1 MKAYLSGPIENAEND
16 GASWRQDMTLWLK
29 DNLDHEVFNPVL
41 ETNNI
46 IGHLN
51 PSIFRS
57 MKKTDPIEYKNIIR
71 KIIKLDLEALI
82 NDSDYLIVKWD
93 KSVLKGGG
101 THGEVTMAYWI
112 KKPIFIVN
120 SLPID
125 DMSSWIFSCSDFI
138 FNDFQS
144 LKKKLTQLY
153 KGIPNTKRMI
163 K

>member
-29 DNLDHEVFNPVL
+29 DNLNHEVFNPVL
-41 ETNNI
+41 ETKNI

-57 MKKTDPIEYKNIIR
+57 MKKTNPIEYKTIIR
-71 KIIKLDLEALI
+71 EIIKLDLEAVI

-138 FNDFQS
+138 FNDFKS

>member
-16 GASWRQDMTLWLK
+16 GASWRHDMTLWLK
-29 DNLDHEVFNPVL
+29 NNLNHKVFNPVI
-41 ETNNI
+41 ETKSI
-46 IGHLN
+46 IGNLN
-51 PSIFRS
+51 SSNFRA
-57 MKKTDPIEYKNIIR
+57 MKKTDPVKYKNIIR
-71 KIIKLDLEALI
+71 EIIKLDLDAVI

-112 KKPIFIVN
+112 KKPVFIVN
-120 SLPID
+120 SIPID

-138 FNDFQS
+138 FNDFKS

-153 KGIPNTKRMI
+153 KGIPNTKRII

>member
-16 GASWRQDMTLWLK
+16 GASWRKDITLWLK

-71 KIIKLDLEALI
+71 EIIKLDLEALI

-138 FNDFQS
+138 FNDFKS

>member
-29 DNLDHEVFNPVL
+29 DNLNHEVFNPVL
-41 ETNNI
+41 ETKNI

-71 KIIKLDLEALI
+71 EIIKLDLEALI

-138 FNDFQS
+138 FNDFKS

-153 KGIPNTKRMI
+153 KGIPITKRMI

>member
-29 DNLDHEVFNPVL
+29 DNLNHEVFNPVL
-41 ETNNI
+41 ETKNI
-46 IGHLN
+46 IGNLN

-71 KIIKLDLEALI
+71 EIIKLDLEAVI

-138 FNDFQS
+138 FNDFKS

>member
-1 MKAYLSGPIENAEND
+1 MKAYLSGPIENAQND
-16 GASWRQDMTLWLK
+16 GASWRHDMTLWLK
-29 DNLDHEVFNPVL
+29 ENLNHEVFNPVL
-41 ETNNI
+41 ETKNI
-46 IGHLN
+46 IGNLN
-51 PSIFRS
+51 PNIFRS
-57 MKKTDPIEYKNIIR
+57 MKKTDPIKYKNIIR
-71 KIIKLDLEALI
+71 EIIKLDLEAVI

-112 KKPIFIVN
+112 KKPVFIVN

-138 FNDFQS
+138 FNDFKS

>member
-1 MKAYLSGPIENAEND
+1 MKAYLSGPIENAQND
-16 GASWRQDMTLWLK
+16 GASWRHDMTLWLK
-29 DNLDHEVFNPVL
+29 ENLNHEVFNPVL
-41 ETNNI
+41 ETKNI
-46 IGHLN
+46 IGNLN
-51 PSIFRS
+51 PNIFRS
-57 MKKTDPIEYKNIIR
+57 MKKTDPIKYKNIIR
-71 KIIKLDLEALI
+71 EIIKLDLEAVI

-138 FNDFQS
+138 FNDFKS

-153 KGIPNTKRMI
+153 KGIPNTKRII

>member
-16 GASWRQDMTLWLK
+16 GASWRQDITSWLRN
-29 DNLDHEVFNPVL
+29 NLNHKVFNPVI
-41 ETNNI
+41 ETKSI
-46 IGHLN
+46 IGNLN
-51 PSIFRS
+51 SSNFRA
-57 MKKTDPIEYKNIIR
+57 MKKTNPIEYKNIIR
-71 KIIKLDLEALI
+71 EIIKLDLEAVI

-138 FNDFQS
+138 FNDFKS
-144 LKKKLTQLY
+144 LKNKLILLY
-153 KGIPNTKRMI
+153 KGIPNKKRII

>member
-1 MKAYLSGPIENAEND
+1 MKAYLSGPIENAKNS
-16 GASWRQDMTLWLK
+16 GASWRQDMTLWLEK
-29 DNLDHEVFNPVL
+29 NLNHKVFNPVI
-41 ETNNI
+41 ETKNI

-51 PSIFRS
+51 DSNFRS
-57 MKKTDPIEYKNIIR
+57 MKKTNPIEYKKIIR
-71 KIIKLDLEALI
+71 KIIKLDLEAVI

-93 KSVLKGGG
+93 ESVLKGGG

-138 FNDFQS
+138 FKDFKS
-144 LKKKLTQLY
+144 LKKKLTHIY
-153 KGIPNTKRMI
+153 KGIPNTKRI
-163 K
+163 IR

>member
-1 MKAYLSGPIENAEND
+1 MKAYLSGPIENAKND

-29 DNLDHEVFNPVL
+29 DNLNHEVFNPVL
-41 ETNNI
+41 ETKNI
-46 IGHLN
+46 IGNLN

-71 KIIKLDLEALI
+71 EIIKLDLEAVI

-120 SLPID
+120 SLSID

-138 FNDFQS
+138 FNDFKS
-144 LKKKLTQLY
+144 LKKKLIQLY

>member
-16 GASWRQDMTLWLK
+16 GASWRHDMTLWLK
-29 DNLDHEVFNPVL
+29 NNLNHKVFNPVI
-41 ETNNI
+41 ETKSI
-46 IGHLN
+46 IGNLN
-51 PSIFRS
+51 FSNFRA
-57 MKKTDPIEYKNIIR
+57 MKKTDPIKYKNIIR
-71 KIIKLDLEALI
+71 EIIKLDLEAVI

-93 KSVLKGGG
+93 KSVLRGGG

-112 KKPIFIVN
+112 KKPVFIVN
-120 SLPID
+120 SIPID

-138 FNDFQS
+138 FNDFKS

-153 KGIPNTKRMI
+153 KGIPNTKRII

>member
-29 DNLDHEVFNPVL
+29 DNLNHEVFNPVL
-41 ETNNI
+41 ETKDI
-46 IGHLN
+46 IGNLN
-51 PSIFRS
+51 PIIFRS

-71 KIIKLDLEALI
+71 EIIKLDLEAVI

-101 THGEVTMAYWI
+101 THGEVTMAYWK

-138 FNDFQS
+138 FNDFKS

>member
-29 DNLDHEVFNPVL
+29 DNLNHEVFNPVL
-41 ETNNI
+41 ETKNI

-71 KIIKLDLEALI
+71 EIIKLDLEAVI
-82 NDSDYLIVKWD
+82 NGSDYLIVKWD

-138 FNDFQS
+138 FNDFKS

-153 KGIPNTKRMI
+153 KGIPNTKRII

>member
-29 DNLDHEVFNPVL
+29 NNLNHEVFNPVL
-41 ETNNI
+41 ETKSI
-46 IGHLN
+46 IGNLN
-51 PSIFRS
+51 SGNFRA
-57 MKKTDPIEYKNIIR
+57 MKKTDPIKYKNIIR
-71 KIIKLDLEALI
+71 EIIKLDLEAVI

-138 FNDFQS
+138 FNDFKS

-153 KGIPNTKRMI
+153 KGIPNAKRMI

>member
-29 DNLDHEVFNPVL
+29 DNLNHEVFNPVL
-41 ETNNI
+41 ETKSI
-46 IGHLN
+46 IGNLN
-51 PSIFRS
+51 SGNFRA
-57 MKKTDPIEYKNIIR
+57 MKKTDPIKYKNIIR
-71 KIIKLDLEALI
+71 EIIKLDLEAVI

-112 KKPIFIVN
+112 KKPVFIVN
-120 SLPID
+120 SIPID

-138 FNDFQS
+138 FNDFKS

>member
-16 GASWRQDMTLWLK
+16 GASWRQDMTFWLGK
-29 DNLDHEVFNPVL
+29 NLNHKVFNPVI
-41 ETNNI
+41 ETKNI
-46 IGHLN
+46 IGHLKAN
-51 PSIFRS
+51 NFRS
-57 MKKTDPIEYKNIIR
+57 MKKTDPTEYKKIIR
-71 KIIKLDLEALI
+71 KIIKLDLEAVI

-101 THGEVTMAYWI
+101 THGEITMAYWI

-120 SLPID
+120 SLPIE

-138 FNDFQS
+138 FNDFKS
-144 LKKKLTQLY
+144 LKKKLLQLY
-153 KGIPNTKRMI
+153 KGISSTKRII

>member
-16 GASWRQDMTLWLK
+16 GASWRQDITLWLK
-29 DNLDHEVFNPVL
+29 DNLNHEVFNPVL
-41 ETNNI
+41 ETKNI
-46 IGHLN
+46 IGDLT

-71 KIIKLDLEALI
+71 EIIKLDLEALI

-138 FNDFQS
+138 FNDFKS
-144 LKKKLTQLY
+144 LKKKLKQLY

>member
-16 GASWRQDMTLWLK
+16 GASWRQDITLWLK

-41 ETNNI
+41 ETKSI
-46 IGHLN
+46 IGNLN
-51 PSIFRS
+51 SGNFRA
-57 MKKTDPIEYKNIIR
+57 MKKTDPIKYKNIIR
-71 KIIKLDLEALI
+71 EIIKLDLEAVI

-112 KKPIFIVN
+112 KKPVFIVN
-120 SLPID
+120 SIPID

-138 FNDFQS
+138 FNDFKS

-153 KGIPNTKRMI
+153 KGIPNTKRII

>member
-16 GASWRQDMTLWLK
+16 GASWRKNMTLWLK
-29 DNLDHEVFNPVL
+29 DNLNHEVFNPVL
-41 ETNNI
+41 ETKNI

-57 MKKTDPIEYKNIIR
+57 MKKTDPVEYKNIIR
-71 KIIKLDLEALI
+71 EIIKLDLEAVI
-82 NDSDYLIVKWD
+82 NDSDYLVVKWD

-120 SLPID
+120 SLSID

-138 FNDFQS
+138 FNDFKS

-153 KGIPNTKRMI
+153 KGIPNTKRII

>member
-16 GASWRQDMTLWLK
+16 GASWRQDITLWLK
-29 DNLDHEVFNPVL
+29 DNLNHKVFNPVL
-41 ETNNI
+41 ETKSI
-46 IGHLN
+46 IGNLN
-51 PSIFRS
+51 SSNFRA
-57 MKKTDPIEYKNIIR
+57 MKRTDPIKYKNIIR
-71 KIIKLDLEALI
+71 EIIKLDLEAVI

-112 KKPIFIVN
+112 KKPVFMVN

-125 DMSSWIFSCSDFI
+125 DLSSWIFSCSDFI
-138 FNDFQS
+138 FNDFKN

>member
-29 DNLDHEVFNPVL
+29 DNLNHNVFNPVI
-41 ETNNI
+41 ETKNI

-71 KIIKLDLEALI
+71 EIIKLDLEAVI

-120 SLPID
+120 NLPID

-138 FNDFQS
+138 FNDFKS

-163 K
+163 I

>member
-29 DNLDHEVFNPVL
+29 ENLNHEVFNPVL
-41 ETNNI
+41 ETKNI

-57 MKKTDPIEYKNIIR
+57 MKKTDPIKYKKIIR
-71 KIIKLDLEALI
+71 KIIKLDLEAVI

-125 DMSSWIFSCSDFI
+125 DMSSWIFSCSNFI
-138 FNDFQS
+138 FNDFTG
-144 LKKKLTQLY
+144 LKEKLMQLY
-153 KGIPNTKRMI
+153 S
-163 K
+163 

>member
-29 DNLDHEVFNPVL
+29 DNLNHEVFNPVL
-41 ETNNI
+41 ETKNI

-51 PSIFRS
+51 PGIFRS

-71 KIIKLDLEALI
+71 EIIKLDLEALI

-138 FNDFQS
+138 FNDFKS

-153 KGIPNTKRMI
+153 KGIPNTKRII

>member
-16 GASWRQDMTLWLK
+16 GASWRRDMTLWLK
-29 DNLDHEVFNPVL
+29 DNLNHEVFNPVL
-41 ETNNI
+41 ETKSI
-46 IGHLN
+46 IGNLN
-51 PSIFRS
+51 SGNFRA
-57 MKKTDPIEYKNIIR
+57 MKKTDPIKYKNIIR
-71 KIIKLDLEALI
+71 EIIKLDLEAVI

-138 FNDFQS
+138 FNDFKS

-153 KGIPNTKRMI
+153 KGIPNTKRII

>member
-1 MKAYLSGPIENAEND
+1 
-16 GASWRQDMTLWLK
+16 MTLWLM
-29 DNLDHEVFNPVL
+29 DNLNHEVFNPVL
-41 ETNNI
+41 ETKNI

-71 KIIKLDLEALI
+71 EIIKLDLEAVI

-112 KKPIFIVN
+112 KKPVFIVN

-138 FNDFQS
+138 FNDFKS

-153 KGIPNTKRMI
+153 KGIPSTKRII

>member
-1 MKAYLSGPIENAEND
+1 MKAYLSGPIENAKND
-16 GASWRQDMTLWLK
+16 GASWRQDMTLWLEK
-29 DNLDHEVFNPVL
+29 NLNHKVFNPVI
-41 ETNNI
+41 ETKNI

-51 PSIFRS
+51 DSNFRS
-57 MKKTDPIEYKNIIR
+57 MKKTNPIEYKKIIR
-71 KIIKLDLEALI
+71 KIIKLDLEAVI

-93 KSVLKGGG
+93 ESVLKGGG
-101 THGEVTMAYWI
+101 THGEITMAYWI

-138 FNDFQS
+138 FNDFKS
-144 LKKKLTQLY
+144 LKKKLTRHY
-153 KGIPNTKRMI
+153 KGIPNTKRII

>member
-16 GASWRQDMTLWLK
+16 GASWRQDITLWLK
-29 DNLDHEVFNPVL
+29 DNLNHEVFNPVL
-41 ETNNI
+41 ETKNI

-51 PSIFRS
+51 PSNFRA
-57 MKKTDPIEYKNIIR
+57 MKKTDPVEYKNIIR
-71 KIIKLDLEALI
+71 EIIKLDLEALI

-138 FNDFQS
+138 FNDFKS

-153 KGIPNTKRMI
+153 KGIPNTKRII